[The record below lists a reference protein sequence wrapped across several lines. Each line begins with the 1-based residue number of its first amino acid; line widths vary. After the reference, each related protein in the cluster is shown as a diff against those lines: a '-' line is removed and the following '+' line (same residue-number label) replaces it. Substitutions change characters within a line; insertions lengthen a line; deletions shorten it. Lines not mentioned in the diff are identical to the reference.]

1 MRIHYV
7 FLTMQKTGYFLF
19 LCTRPILH
27 NQSLFPLQGE
37 KMCVKIRSSSGKE
50 NDEMT
55 QFFANTAA
63 SRFAQA
69 ACAAFSC
76 ADTNRMIIL
85 DAGIILLA
93 SFIILPLAVLV
104 SMKTEQTVRIAPRLR
119 LLSRFSAR
127 DRD

>member
-1 MRIHYV
+1 
-7 FLTMQKTGYFLF
+7 
-19 LCTRPILH
+19 
-27 NQSLFPLQGE
+27 
-37 KMCVKIRSSSGKE
+37 
-50 NDEMT
+50 MT
-55 QFFANTAA
+55 QFFADTTA

-76 ADTNRMIIL
+76 SDVNSMIIL
-85 DAGIILLA
+85 DASLILLA

-104 SMKTEQTVRIAPRLR
+104 RNKTEQIVRIATQLR

>member
-1 MRIHYV
+1 
-7 FLTMQKTGYFLF
+7 
-19 LCTRPILH
+19 
-27 NQSLFPLQGE
+27 
-37 KMCVKIRSSSGKE
+37 
-50 NDEMT
+50 MT
-55 QFFANTAA
+55 QFFVNTTA

-76 ADTNRMIIL
+76 SDMNRMIIL
-85 DAGIILLA
+85 GAGIILLA

-104 SMKTEQTVRIAPRLR
+104 SIKTEQTVRIATHLR

>member
-1 MRIHYV
+1 
-7 FLTMQKTGYFLF
+7 
-19 LCTRPILH
+19 
-27 NQSLFPLQGE
+27 
-37 KMCVKIRSSSGKE
+37 
-50 NDEMT
+50 MT

-76 ADTNRMIIL
+76 SDMNSMIIL
-85 DAGIILLA
+85 DASLILLA

-104 SMKTEQTVRIAPRLR
+104 RNKTEQPVRIATQLR

>member
-1 MRIHYV
+1 
-7 FLTMQKTGYFLF
+7 
-19 LCTRPILH
+19 
-27 NQSLFPLQGE
+27 
-37 KMCVKIRSSSGKE
+37 
-50 NDEMT
+50 MT

-69 ACAAFSC
+69 M
-76 ADTNRMIIL
+76 MIIS

-93 SFIILPLAVLV
+93 SLLIILPLAVLV
-104 SMKTEQTVRIAPRLR
+104 SIKTEQTVRITTRPS

>member
-1 MRIHYV
+1 
-7 FLTMQKTGYFLF
+7 
-19 LCTRPILH
+19 
-27 NQSLFPLQGE
+27 
-37 KMCVKIRSSSGKE
+37 
-50 NDEMT
+50 MT

-69 ACAAFSC
+69 AGAAFPCTENSM
-76 ADTNRMIIL
+76 MIIS

-93 SFIILPLAVLV
+93 SLLIILPLAVLV
-104 SMKTEQTVRIAPRLR
+104 RNKTEQPVRIATQLR

>member
-1 MRIHYV
+1 
-7 FLTMQKTGYFLF
+7 
-19 LCTRPILH
+19 
-27 NQSLFPLQGE
+27 
-37 KMCVKIRSSSGKE
+37 
-50 NDEMT
+50 MT
-55 QFFANTAA
+55 QFFADTTA

-76 ADTNRMIIL
+76 SDANSMIIL
-85 DAGIILLA
+85 DASIILLA

-104 SMKTEQTVRIAPRLR
+104 RIKTEQTVRITTQLR